1 MFNLLLNFRWEI
13 GEKMSSDRY
22 YGDKALEYDNRRFG
36 TNAGKMIYQLEKNT
50 FTSLVRSVIVDN
62 SRILEIATGTGRFIE
77 ILLGINNSVQ
87 ICATDVS
94 NEMITIAKDRVT
106 KLNYNVDFINVDMM
120 KLLDLIDIS
129 KYDLTFWVRIF
140 TLLSK
145 EKVLEFI
152 EKFASKA
159 STGSY
164 LLLDLGN
171 KGLLRRNKVERF
183 DLNEIRSIFKESGY
197 KLIGYKGV
205 YFIPTNIFK
214 KVPIILLPTSFLI
227 DKILSIIF
235 PLFTS
240 RLFVI
245 AKKVN
250 N

>member
-1 MFNLLLNFRWEI
+1 L
-13 GEKMSSDRY
+13 K
-22 YGDKALEYDNRRFG
+22 
-36 TNAGKMIYQLEKNT
+36 
-50 FTSLVRSVIVDN
+50 
-62 SRILEIATGTGRFIE
+62 
-77 ILLGINNSVQ
+77 
-87 ICATDVS
+87 
-94 NEMITIAKDRVT
+94 
-106 KLNYNVDFINVDMM
+106 
-120 KLLDLIDIS
+120 
-129 KYDLTFWVRIF
+129 
-140 TLLSK
+140 
-145 EKVLEFI
+145 
-152 EKFASKA
+152 KFASKA